1 MRLLFLALRLLLLS
15 VYSYGGKRVGGRDGE
30 MDGRR
35 QKKHR
40 ETRER
45 ATGLCSSSY
54 KSTDLIMRTPL

>member
-30 MDGRR
+30 IDEGRKR
-35 QKKHR
+35 HR

-45 ATGLCSSSY
+45 DTGLCSSSS

>member
-1 MRLLFLALRLLLLS
+1 MRRLFLALRLLLLS

-30 MDGRR
+30 IDGG
-35 QKKHR
+35 R
-40 ETRER
+40 EKETQRRER